1 MDFTNK
7 KLLKSTSKTVNTHG
21 NDYDNENNNENQ
33 VMQKKQIY
41 FMEQINKDY
50 SSTSESSESND
61 SFSQASKLLIYK
73 ETMQGPEVNPKFL
86 NKIVNGNPW

>member
-7 KLLKSTSKTVNTHG
+7 KRLKSTSKTVNTHG

-41 FMEQINKDY
+41 FMEQINKYY
-50 SSTSESSESND
+50 SSTSESSE
-61 SFSQASKLLIYK
+61 
-73 ETMQGPEVNPKFL
+73 
-86 NKIVNGNPW
+86 